1 MQVVVA
7 IDISYRML
15 RLGLRISLLAMLGLQ
30 QGCSLYQDSQ
40 QPDSYK
46 RVHLEAAL
54 DVNPNL
60 YGRPSPVLLTL
71 YQLSEAKTFLK
82 ADLAS
87 LSCADAKPPADAAWL
102 ACETFQLSPGEL
114 RLYRFLPEP
123 ELRQVGVVAEF
134 RDIDNAE
141 WRSVE
146 VFQEQNL
153 EQLKVMLARDT
164 VSIRAIPV
172 QGEPTNDQ

>member
-7 IDISYRML
+7 IDFSYRML
-15 RLGLRISLLAMLGLQ
+15 RVGLRISLLAMLGLL
-30 QGCSLYQDSQ
+30 QGCGLFQDSP

-46 RVHLEAAL
+46 RVHIEAAL

-87 LSCADAKPPADAAWL
+87 LACADTKPPADAAWL

-114 RLYRFLPEP
+114 RLYRLPEP
-123 ELRQVGVVAEF
+123 ELREVGVVAEF

-146 VFQEQNL
+146 VFQAQNSEL
-153 EQLKVMLARDT
+153 IKVMLARDSL
-164 VSIRAIPV
+164 SIRAIPM